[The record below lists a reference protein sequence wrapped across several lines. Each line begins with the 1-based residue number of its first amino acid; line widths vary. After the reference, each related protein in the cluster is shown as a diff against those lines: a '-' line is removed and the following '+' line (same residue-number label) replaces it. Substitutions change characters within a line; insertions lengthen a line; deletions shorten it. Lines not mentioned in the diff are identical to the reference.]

1 MCQTDLLRWYVG
13 RHDGLACSPWRCT
26 VPHSFRRVDV
36 LGLLRPC
43 YENHVCVPSYISFRH
58 PHESRRFFFGVNEVI
73 AFCDIIYAVLVTWL
87 YPYWLVALPRTYPYI
102 LVVHSCLRSPGG
114 VPKFQ
119 VAFSVCILRIDGVS
133 AIYCW

>member
-13 RHDGLACSPWRCT
+13 RHDGLACCPWRCT

-58 PHESRRFFFGVNEVI
+58 LHESRRFFFCVNEVI
-73 AFCDIIYAVLVTWL
+73 AYLRSAGYLALSI
-87 YPYWLVALPRTYPYI
+87 LVALPRTYPYI

-119 VAFSVCILRIDGVS
+119 VAFSVCILGIDGVS
-133 AIYCW
+133 TIYCW